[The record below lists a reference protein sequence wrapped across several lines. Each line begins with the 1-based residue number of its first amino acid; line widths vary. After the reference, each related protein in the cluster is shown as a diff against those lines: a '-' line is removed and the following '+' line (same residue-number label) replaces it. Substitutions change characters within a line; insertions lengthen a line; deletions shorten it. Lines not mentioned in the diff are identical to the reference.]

1 MGKGEAN
8 TDTATGAVAGAGAR
22 GETGAGLRGGA
33 AAGVRSAAEV
43 RAATVRG
50 RARRASS
57 RKGRFVPAAVMA
69 PAVGVLRRLF
79 ALFAGSAAAPR
90 DYVEIAV
97 AGQTMIVE
105 RMMPAG
111 AVAHELSVVLPHVEV
126 RRTRDPSRPE
136 ALQEDVVIESITVVS
151 SPVREHD

>member
-1 MGKGEAN
+1 M
-8 TDTATGAVAGAGAR
+8 TGRIRAPAR
-22 GETGAGLRGGA
+22 
-33 AAGVRSAAEV
+33 VRVEQADKEPV
-43 RAATVRG
+43 RKTSVR
-50 RARRASS
+50 RS
-57 RKGRFVPAAVMA
+57 RLSPAAYMA

-79 ALFAGSAAAPR
+79 VLFSGGAAAPR

-105 RMMPAG
+105 RVMPAA

-136 ALQEDVVIESITVVS
+136 AMQEEVVIESITVVS
-151 SPVREHD
+151 SPVRRTADEVGRGIVRSGSKITR

>member
-1 MGKGEAN
+1 
-8 TDTATGAVAGAGAR
+8 
-22 GETGAGLRGGA
+22 
-33 AAGVRSAAEV
+33 
-43 RAATVRG
+43 
-50 RARRASS
+50 
-57 RKGRFVPAAVMA
+57 MA

-79 ALFAGSAAAPR
+79 TLFSGGAAAPR

-105 RMMPAG
+105 RVMPAA

-136 ALQEDVVIESITVVS
+136 VMQEEVVIESITVVS
-151 SPVREHD
+151 SPVRRSTDEVGRGIVRIGSKIAR

>member
-1 MGKGEAN
+1 MTGRIRAPARVRVQNAN
-8 TDTATGAVAGAGAR
+8 Q
-22 GETGAGLRGGA
+22 EP
-33 AAGVRSAAEV
+33 VRKTSV
-43 RAATVRG
+43 RR
-50 RARRASS
+50 S
-57 RKGRFVPAAVMA
+57 RLSPAAYMA

-79 ALFAGSAAAPR
+79 VLFSGGAAAPR

-105 RMMPAG
+105 RVMPAA

-136 ALQEDVVIESITVVS
+136 AMQEEVVIESITVVS
-151 SPVREHD
+151 SPVRRAADEAGRGIPGRGSKIAR